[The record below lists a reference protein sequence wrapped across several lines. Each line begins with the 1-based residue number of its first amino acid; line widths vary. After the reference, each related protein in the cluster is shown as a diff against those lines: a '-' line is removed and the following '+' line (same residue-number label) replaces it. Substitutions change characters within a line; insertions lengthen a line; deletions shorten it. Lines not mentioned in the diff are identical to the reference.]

1 MKKWH
6 LFEYR
11 LFSANFDTQQSKDD
25 VIGVIVTSFWILL
38 LLFLRDFVP
47 YYYHA
52 KFGGDWTTNK
62 RETEGAQCALPPSLY
77 GSKIP
82 QPK

>member
-1 MKKWH
+1 MKKQY

-11 LFSANFDTQQSKDD
+11 LFSPIFDAQQSKDD
-25 VIGVIVTSFWILL
+25 IIGVIVTSFWVSL

-52 KFGGDWTTNK
+52 EFGFDCTTNK
-62 RETEGAQCALPPSLY
+62 GETEGGTCLPKPIWSQNT
-77 GSKIP
+77 P
-82 QPK
+82 A